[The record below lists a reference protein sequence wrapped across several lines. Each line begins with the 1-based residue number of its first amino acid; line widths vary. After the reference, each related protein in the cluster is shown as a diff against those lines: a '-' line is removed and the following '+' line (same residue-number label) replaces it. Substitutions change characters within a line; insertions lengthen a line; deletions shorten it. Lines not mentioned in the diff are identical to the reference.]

1 MYNKPPKVSIVGA
14 GPGDPDLLTLK
25 AIKAINNADVILYDA
40 LVSDAILALAKSETE
55 LIYVGKRS
63 AQHAYKQEEIHE
75 LLVKYALLFGHVV
88 RLKGGDPFVFGRGG
102 EEMEY
107 VRAAGIEVQ
116 IIPGISSSIGVPGS
130 VGIPVTHRGLSES
143 FWVLTATNKKGELAN
158 DIHLAAQTNTT
169 AVILMGLNKLREI
182 VQLYTN
188 HHPSDWPVAV
198 IQDGTLPT
206 QKVVT
211 GTLEN
216 IISKV
221 QNKEVKSPA
230 IIIVGEVVS
239 LYQEPQLANFSK
251 EFQYHN

>member
-1 MYNKPPKVSIVGA
+1 MYSHQPKVSIVGA
-14 GPGDPDLLTLK
+14 GPGDPDLLTIK
-25 AIKAINNADVILYDA
+25 AIKAINNANVILYDA
-40 LVSDAILALAKSETE
+40 LVSDEILALSNSETE

-107 VRAAGIEVQ
+107 VRTAGIEVQ
-116 IIPGISSSIGVPGS
+116 IIPGISSSIGVPGN

-143 FWVLTATNKKGELAN
+143 FWVLTATNKKGELAK

-169 AVILMGLNKLREI
+169 AVILMGLNKLDEI
-182 VQLYTN
+182 VQLYKV
-188 HHPSDWPVAV
+188 HHSLDLPIAV

-206 QKVVT
+206 QKVVA

-216 IISKV
+216 IIEKV
-221 QNKEVKSPA
+221 KNKEVKSPA
-230 IIIVGEVVS
+230 IIILGEVVS
-239 LYQEPQLANFSK
+239 LYKEPQIAAFIGEL
-251 EFQYHN
+251 QHHN